1 MTTDS
6 VSTARATLASAD
18 PRTLADAIRMYA
30 DDGRPGVI
38 DAVQAAQ
45 RRLIRLE
52 AESARLSGLA
62 ELERSLSKRGYVVI
76 AGVDEVGRGA
86 LAGPVSAGACVL
98 PADASIPGLR
108 DSKALSPTVR
118 SELALLIRSIAVAS
132 HVAHIPAARIDE
144 IGIARATLLAMRE
157 AVAGLDAPV
166 DHVLVDGNDVE
177 IGYTHT
183 AVVKGDATV
192 RAIAAASII
201 AKVDRD
207 ALMRDLDPVFPGY
220 GLAGNKGYGSAEHM
234 RAIADLGPS
243 AIHRRSFS
251 PCAQPSLF

>member
-1 MTTDS
+1 MATDS

-30 DDGRPGVI
+30 DDERPGI
-38 DAVQAAQ
+38 ICAVRVAQ
-45 RRLIRLE
+45 RRLVRLE
-52 AESARLSGLA
+52 AESARLRGLA
-62 ELERSLSKRGYVVI
+62 ELERSLGEHGYIVI

-108 DSKALSPTVR
+108 DSKALSPAVR
-118 SELALLIRSIAVAS
+118 AELASVIRSVAIAS
-132 HVAHIPAARIDE
+132 HVAHVPAARIDE

-157 AVAGLDAPV
+157 AVAGLEVAI
-166 DHVLVDGNDVE
+166 DHVVVDGNDVE
-177 IGYTHT
+177 IGYPHT

-207 ALMRDLDPVFPGY
+207 ALMRDLDPVFTGY

-243 AIHRRSFS
+243 AVHRRSFS
-251 PCAQPSLF
+251 PCAQPALF